1 MYEFLQLSTII
12 EYVFINGL
20 MFSYAFPSD
29 FTESYNVPHVITKL
43 MCQLMCQVFLA
54 VKSHVLEP
62 IPLRA
67 RTPSASN
74 INIKFPKDAVR
85 DTHCTYSHLL
95 KYMYSMSTAVKWWKW
110 SNIKKLGSKLKM
122 DVQSQKLKL

>member
-1 MYEFLQLSTII
+1 MSTP
-12 EYVFINGL
+12 E
-20 MFSYAFPSD
+20 
-29 FTESYNVPHVITKL
+29 
-43 MCQLMCQVFLA
+43 VFLA
-54 VKSHVLEP
+54 VKSHLVEP
-62 IPLRA
+62 IPLQA

-122 DVQSQKLKL
+122 DIQSQKQAEALKLFFNEEQVSVCDFCAATQVARSVTISAQKISKTAKS